1 MSGTG
6 RTLKLKK
13 PEDKASFVSWRFAL
27 LCGCIL
33 LALGGLL
40 SRVAWLQVIN
50 PGKLVKEGDLRS
62 LRVQAVPT
70 SRGMISDRAGR
81 PLAVSVPVNAI
92 WADPK
97 ELHAGGGVT
106 LDSRWKALSDAL
118 SIPLDQLAA
127 RVNANPKGRFVYLA
141 RQVNPAISDYVKKLK
156 LPGIHLRE
164 ESRRYYPAGQVTSHL
179 IGFTNIDG
187 QGIEGIEKS
196 FDKWLTGAPGE
207 RTVRKDRYG
216 RVIEDISSVDSRA
229 AHNLTLSIDERLQ
242 ALVYRELN
250 NAVAFNKAES
260 GTAVL
265 VDVNTGEVLAMANSP
280 AYNPNNLG
288 NTPKDLMRNRAITDI
303 FEPGST
309 VKPMVV
315 MAALQRGVVRENSVL
330 NTVPYRVN
338 GHEIKDV
345 ARYNE
350 LTLTGVLQKSS
361 NVGVSR
367 LALAMP
373 SSALVETYARFGL
386 GKPTNLGLVG
396 ESSGLYPKK
405 QRWSDI
411 ERATFS
417 FGYGLMVTP
426 LQLARVYATIGSYGI
441 NRPLSITKVD
451 PPVAGQRVF
460 DESLVK
466 TVMHMMESV
475 ALPGGGGVKAAI
487 KGYRIAIKTG
497 TAKKVGPDGR
507 YVNKYI
513 AYTAGVAP
521 ASHPRFALVVVI
533 NDPQAGK
540 YYGGAVSA
548 PVFGAIM
555 GGVLR
560 TMNIEPDALPT
571 TNDKNELVTNRSE
584 ETSDRS

>member
-1 MSGTG
+1 MKAARPG
-6 RTLKLKK
+6 KLKRQ
-13 PEDKASFVSWRFAL
+13 EEHASFVSWRFAL
-27 LCGCIL
+27 LCGGIL
-33 LALGGLL
+33 LCMVGLML
-40 SRVAWLQVIN
+40 RAAYLQVIA
-50 PGKLVKEGDLRS
+50 PDKLVREGDMRS
-62 LRVQAVPT
+62 LRVQEIPT
-70 SRGMISDRAGR
+70 ARGMISDRAGR
-81 PLAVSVPVNAI
+81 PLAVSVPVNAV

-97 ELHAGGGVT
+97 DLNDHGGIS
-106 LDSRWKALSDAL
+106 LDTRWKALADAL
-118 SIPLDQLAA
+118 GIPLDQIASK
-127 RVNANPKGRFVYLA
+127 VNANPNGRFVYLA
-141 RQVNPAISDYVKKLK
+141 RQVNPAVGEYIHKLK
-156 LPGIHLRE
+156 LPGINLRQ
-164 ESRRYYPAGQVTSHL
+164 ESRRYYPSGQVTSHL
-179 IGFTNIDG
+179 IGLTNIDG

-196 FDKWLTGAPGE
+196 FDRWLTGRPGE
-207 RTVRKDRYG
+207 RTVRKDRFG
-216 RVIEDISSVDSRA
+216 RVIEDISSVDSQA
-229 AHNLTLSIDERLQ
+229 AHNLMLSIDERLQ

-280 AYNPNNLG
+280 SYNPNNLTG
-288 NTPKDLMRNRAITDI
+288 TPTDVIRNRAITDI

-315 MAALQRGVVRENSVL
+315 MTALQRNVVKENAVL
-330 NTVPYRVN
+330 NTLPYYIN

-345 ARYNE
+345 ARYSE

-361 NVGVSR
+361 NVGVSH

-373 SSALVETYARFGL
+373 ASALVDTYSRFGL
-386 GKPTNLGLVG
+386 GKATNLGLVG
-396 ESSGLYPKK
+396 ESLGLYPNR

-426 LQLARVYATIGSYGI
+426 LQLARVYATIGSFGI
-441 NRPLSITKVD
+441 YRPLSITKVD
-451 PPVAGQRVF
+451 PPVPGERVF
-460 DESLVK
+460 SEQIVR
-466 TVMHMMESV
+466 TVVHMMESV
-475 ALPGGGGVKAAI
+475 ALPGGGGTKAAV

-497 TAKKVGPDGR
+497 TAKKVGPDGK
-507 YVNKYI
+507 YINKYI

-521 ASHPRFALVVVI
+521 ASNPRFALVVVI

-571 TNDKNELVTNRSE
+571 GEKSEFVINRKEGSG
-584 ETSDRS
+584 DRS

>member
-1 MSGTG
+1 MRAARPGKVK
-6 RTLKLKK
+6 RQ
-13 PEDKASFVSWRFAL
+13 EEHASFVSWRFAL
-27 LCGCIL
+27 LCGGIL
-33 LALGGLL
+33 LCMLGLML
-40 SRVAWLQVIN
+40 RAAYLQVIA
-50 PGKLVKEGDLRS
+50 PDKLVREGDMRS
-62 LRVQAVPT
+62 LRVQEVPT
-70 SRGMISDRAGR
+70 ARGMISDRAGR
-81 PLAVSVPVNAI
+81 PLAVSVPVNAV

-97 ELHAGGGVT
+97 DVNDHGGIS
-106 LDSRWKALSDAL
+106 LDTRWKALADAL
-118 SIPLDQLAA
+118 EIPLDQIATK
-127 RVNANPKGRFVYLA
+127 VNANPNGRFVYLA
-141 RQVNPAISDYVKKLK
+141 RQVNPAIGEYIHKLK
-156 LPGIHLRE
+156 LPGINLRQ
-164 ESRRYYPAGQVTSHL
+164 ESRRYYPSGQVTSHL

-196 FDKWLTGAPGE
+196 FDRWLTGRPGE
-207 RTVRKDRYG
+207 RTVRKDRFG
-216 RVIEDISSVDSRA
+216 RVIEDISSVDSQA
-229 AHNLTLSIDERLQ
+229 AHNLMLSIDERLQ

-280 AYNPNNLG
+280 SYNPNNLSG
-288 NTPKDLMRNRAITDI
+288 TPTDVIRNRAITDI

-315 MAALQRGVVRENSVL
+315 MTALQRNVVKENAVL
-330 NTVPYRVN
+330 NTLPYYIN

-345 ARYNE
+345 ARYSE

-361 NVGVSR
+361 NVGVSH

-373 SSALVETYARFGL
+373 ASALVDTYSRFGL
-386 GKPTNLGLVG
+386 GKATNLGLVG
-396 ESSGLYPKK
+396 ESLGLYPNR

-426 LQLARVYATIGSYGI
+426 LQLARVYATIGSFGI
-441 NRPLSITKVD
+441 YRPLSITKVD
-451 PPVAGQRVF
+451 PPVPGERVF
-460 DESLVK
+460 SEQIVR
-466 TVMHMMESV
+466 TVVHMMESV
-475 ALPGGGGVKAAI
+475 ALPGGGGTKAAV

-497 TAKKVGPDGR
+497 TAKKVGPDGK
-507 YVNKYI
+507 YINKYI

-521 ASHPRFALVVVI
+521 ASNPRFALVVVI

-560 TMNIEPDALPT
+560 TMNIEPDALAT
-571 TNDKNELVTNRSE
+571 GEKSEFVINRKEGSG
-584 ETSDRS
+584 DRS

>member
-1 MSGTG
+1 MRAARPGKVK
-6 RTLKLKK
+6 RQ
-13 PEDKASFVSWRFAL
+13 EEHASFVSWRFAL
-27 LCGCIL
+27 LCGGIL
-33 LALGGLL
+33 LCMLGLML
-40 SRVAWLQVIN
+40 RAAYLQVIA
-50 PGKLVKEGDLRS
+50 PDKLVREGDMRS
-62 LRVQAVPT
+62 LRVQEIPT
-70 SRGMISDRAGR
+70 ARGMISDRAGR
-81 PLAVSVPVNAI
+81 PLAVSVPVNAV

-97 ELHAGGGVT
+97 DVNDHGGISMDT
-106 LDSRWKALSDAL
+106 RWKALADAL
-118 SIPLDQLAA
+118 EIPLDQIATK
-127 RVNANPKGRFVYLA
+127 VNANPNGRFVYLA
-141 RQVNPAISDYVKKLK
+141 RQVNPAIGEYIHKLK
-156 LPGIHLRE
+156 LPGINLRQ
-164 ESRRYYPAGQVTSHL
+164 ESRRYYPSGQVTSHL

-196 FDKWLTGAPGE
+196 FDRWLTGLPGE
-207 RTVRKDRYG
+207 RTVRKDRFG
-216 RVIEDISSVDSRA
+216 RVIEDISSVDSQA
-229 AHNLTLSIDERLQ
+229 AHNLMLSIDERLQ

-280 AYNPNNLG
+280 SYNPNNLSG
-288 NTPKDLMRNRAITDI
+288 TPTDVIRNRAITDI

-315 MAALQRGVVRENSVL
+315 MTALQRNVVKENAVL
-330 NTVPYRVN
+330 NTMPYYIN

-345 ARYNE
+345 ARYSE

-361 NVGVSR
+361 NVGVSH

-373 SSALVETYARFGL
+373 ASALVDTYSRFGL
-386 GKPTNLGLVG
+386 GKATNLGLVG
-396 ESSGLYPKK
+396 ESLGLYPNR

-426 LQLARVYATIGSYGI
+426 LQLARVYATIGSFGI
-441 NRPLSITKVD
+441 YRPLSITKVD
-451 PPVAGQRVF
+451 PPVPGERVF
-460 DESLVK
+460 SEQIVR
-466 TVMHMMESV
+466 TVVHMMESV
-475 ALPGGGGVKAAI
+475 ALPGGGGTKAAV

-497 TAKKVGPDGR
+497 TAKKVGPDGK
-507 YVNKYI
+507 YINKYI

-521 ASHPRFALVVVI
+521 ASNPRFALVVVI

-560 TMNIEPDALPT
+560 TMNIEPDALAT
-571 TNDKNELVTNRSE
+571 GEKSEFVINRKEGSG
-584 ETSDRS
+584 DRS

>member
-1 MSGTG
+1 MSGASK
-6 RTLKLKK
+6 TLKVRKQ
-13 PEDKASFVSWRFAL
+13 EDKASFVSWRFAL

-40 SRVAWLQVIN
+40 SRVAWLQVIS
-50 PGKLVKEGDLRS
+50 PDKLVKEGDLRS
-62 LRVQAVPT
+62 LRVQAIPT
-70 SRGMISDRAGR
+70 ARGMISDRAGR

-97 ELHAGGGVT
+97 ELHDAGGVT

-118 SIPLDQLAA
+118 SIPLDQLAT
-127 RVNANPKGRFVYLA
+127 RVNANPKGRFIYLA
-141 RQVNPAISDYVKKLK
+141 RQVSPAISDYVKKLK

-207 RTVRKDRYG
+207 RTVRKDRNG

-280 AYNPNNLG
+280 AYNPNNLS
-288 NTPKDLMRNRAITDI
+288 NTPKEMMRNRAITDI

-315 MAALQRGVVRENSVL
+315 MTALQRGVVRENSVL

-373 SSALVETYARFGL
+373 SSALVDTYARFGL

-396 ESSGLYPKK
+396 ESSGLYPQK

-441 NRPLSITKVD
+441 HRPLSITKVD
-451 PPVAGQRVF
+451 PPVAGERVF
-460 DESLVK
+460 PESLVK
-466 TVMHMMESV
+466 TVVHMMESV

-533 NDPQAGK
+533 NDPLAGK

-571 TNDKNELVTNRSE
+571 NDKNELATNRSE
-584 ETSDRS
+584 EKSDRS

>member
-1 MSGTG
+1 MKAARPG
-6 RTLKLKK
+6 KLKRQ
-13 PEDKASFVSWRFAL
+13 EEHASFVSWRFAL
-27 LCGCIL
+27 LCGGIL
-33 LALGGLL
+33 LCMVGLML
-40 SRVAWLQVIN
+40 RAAYLQVIA
-50 PGKLVKEGDLRS
+50 PDKLVREGDMRS
-62 LRVQAVPT
+62 LRVQEVPT
-70 SRGMISDRAGR
+70 ARGMISDRAGR

-97 ELHAGGGVT
+97 EVNDHGGIS
-106 LDSRWKALSDAL
+106 LDTRWKALADAL
-118 SIPLDQLAA
+118 DLPLDQIAA
-127 RVNANPKGRFVYLA
+127 KVNANPSGRFVYLA
-141 RQVNPAISDYVKKLK
+141 RQINPAIGEYVHKLK
-156 LPGIHLRE
+156 LPGINLRQ
-164 ESRRYYPAGQVTSHL
+164 ESRRYYPSGQVTSHL

-196 FDKWLTGAPGE
+196 FDRWLTGRPGE
-207 RTVRKDRYG
+207 RTVRKDRFG
-216 RVIEDISSVDSRA
+216 RVIEDISSVDSQA
-229 AHNLTLSIDERLQ
+229 AHNLVLSIDERLQ

-280 AYNPNNLG
+280 SYNPNNLSG
-288 NTPKDLMRNRAITDI
+288 TATDVIRNRAITDI

-315 MAALQRGVVRENSVL
+315 MTALQRNVVKENAVL
-330 NTVPYRVN
+330 NTLPYYIN

-345 ARYNE
+345 ARYSE
-350 LTLTGVLQKSS
+350 LTLAGVLQKSS
-361 NVGVSR
+361 NVGVSH

-373 SSALVETYARFGL
+373 ASALVDTYSRFGL

-396 ESSGLYPKK
+396 ESLGLYPNR

-426 LQLARVYATIGSYGI
+426 LQLARVYATIGSFGVY
-441 NRPLSITKVD
+441 RPLSITKVD
-451 PPVAGQRVF
+451 PPVPGERAF
-460 DESLVK
+460 PESIVR
-466 TVMHMMESV
+466 TVVHMMESV
-475 ALPGGGGVKAAI
+475 ALPGGGGTKAAV

-497 TAKKVGPDGR
+497 TAKKVGPDGK
-507 YVNKYI
+507 YINKYI

-521 ASHPRFALVVVI
+521 ASNPRFALVVVI

-560 TMNIEPDALPT
+560 TMNIEPDALA
-571 TNDKNELVTNRSE
+571 NGEKSEFVTNRKEGSG
-584 ETSDRS
+584 DRS